1 MNKTFSVYRKSDGL
15 FTGGR
20 LHVPEADLARNLR
33 DGEAHV
39 DGTVDHLSQR
49 VDLATGAV
57 VDYQPPQPSIDHE
70 WNAEVKR
77 WQLTATASVKQQAR
91 VAADAQIAALI
102 ASQHDAVRAAILGE
116 PTALQCLKDIHYQIE
131 LLRGDS

>member
-57 VDYQPPQPSIDHE
+57 VDYQPPRPSADHE
-70 WNAEVKR
+70 WNATAKR
-77 WQLTATASVKQQAR
+77 WRLTAAAAAKAAAR
-91 VAADAQIAALI
+91 TEALAQIASI
-102 ASQHDAVRAAILGE
+102 EASQHRVLREAALGD
-116 PTALQCLKDIHYQIE
+116 TAASTRLLAIEDQIIK
-131 LLRGDS
+131 LRQQL